1 MNTIDKTTARLLTEL
16 LAAYGIRRVV
26 VSPGSR
32 CAPLSALLSRDG
44 RFSLQVVIDERTAA
58 FVALGMSLSDR
69 RPTALVCTSGTAV
82 LNYAPALA
90 EAYYRRIPLVAVSA
104 DRPFDAI
111 DQRDSQTIRQ
121 AHALDAVVR
130 RSVDIADDSSAR
142 YQRYARRVI
151 GDALVEAVGDV
162 PGPVHINMQFDVPL
176 TPEADV
182 APLAAAG
189 RIDLVRP
196 GRTDFSGVIDSIAG
210 SARILAVLGDM
221 PFDLRMRRVLD
232 RLAASGTV
240 AFYAEAQSNAPAS
253 CRTAGRI
260 SSAESLPV
268 PDVVLTAGGSLVSA
282 GIKTF
287 LRSHPCVRHI
297 SVGYDDCAVDT
308 FGILDTVVQSSPA
321 DFFEALAASGKG
333 SRDFVGEWNRATPL
347 HEQDGSVCQ
356 TLQALVDALPDAVF
370 HFSNGSSVRYA
381 QRLDF
386 GDGNRVESNR
396 GCSGIEGSTST
407 AIGDAM
413 ASAPRTVVLVTGDM
427 SAAYDVGALA
437 VRDIPDTFRMV
448 VLDNGGGDIFRAV
461 ATTRDLPERE
471 QLFAVAPRLPLKAL
485 SEAYGFRYFDSDSD
499 GFAACPSRAVL
510 HLHVPQGDCLNV
522 M

>member
-32 CAPLSALLSRDG
+32 CAPLSAILSRDG

-58 FVALGMSLSDR
+58 FVALGMSLADR

-90 EAYYRRIPLVAVSA
+90 EAYYRRVPLVAVSA

-130 RSVDIADDSSAR
+130 RSVDIADDSSPR

-151 GDALVEAVGDV
+151 SDALAEAVGPV

-182 APLAAAG
+182 APLATVG
-189 RIDLVRP
+189 RIDVGQPVRA
-196 GRTDFSGVIDSIAG
+196 DFSAVIDSIAR
-210 SARILAVLGDM
+210 SARILVVLGDM
-221 PFDLRMRRVLD
+221 PFDPHMRRVLD
-232 RLAASGTV
+232 GLAASGTV

-253 CRTAGRI
+253 CRIGSI
-260 SSAESLPV
+260 SYAESLPV

-282 GIKTF
+282 KIKTF
-287 LRSHPCVRHI
+287 LRSHPGVRHI

-308 FGILDTVVQSSPA
+308 FGILDTVVPCAPA

-333 SRDFVGEWNRATPL
+333 NRGFSDEWNRATSR
-347 HEQDGSVCQ
+347 HGQDGSVFQ

-381 QRLDF
+381 QRLAF

-407 AIGDAM
+407 AIGDAI
-413 ASAPRTVVLVTGDM
+413 ASAPRAVVLVTGDM

-448 VLDNGGGDIFRAV
+448 VLDNDGGDIFRAV
-461 ATTRDLPERE
+461 ATTCNLPERE
-471 QLFAVAPRLPLKAL
+471 QLFAVSPRLPLKAL
-485 SEAYGFRYFDSDSD
+485 SEAYGFSYFDGDPD
-499 GFAACPSRAVL
+499 GFADCTSRAVL